1 MPCNLYGY
9 GDNFD
14 PVRSHVVPAM
24 IRKFHE
30 AKVNGA
36 PEVVIWGTG
45 NARREFMF
53 ADDMADACLFLFESY
68 SGNGFFNAGTGND
81 ISIAGLAGLVQSV
94 TGYKGKIVFDSSK
107 PDGMPQKLMDVSK
120 LADAGWTYKTELQDG
135 LELTYKW
142 YLENYSKFN
151 GGDING

>member
-1 MPCNLYGY
+1 MSSANINSLLALPVPHITTSVAPLTFASW
-9 GDNFD
+9 NFL
-14 PVRSHVVPAM
+14 
-24 IRKFHE
+24 I
-30 AKVNGA
+30 
-36 PEVVIWGTG
+36 I
-45 NARREFMF
+45 
-53 ADDMADACLFLFESY
+53 
-68 SGNGFFNAGTGND
+68 AGTTWED
-81 ISIAGLAGLVQSV
+81 ISIAGLARIVQSV